1 MRCGVTSEFRIMSLA
16 DQERNNIN
24 IGRSRPHNA
33 RPPQEDRASKLGTD
47 RRPDAGDARTPQSTE
62 ELRRVERPE

>member
-1 MRCGVTSEFRIMSLA
+1 MSLA
-16 DQERNNIN
+16 SDERNNLN

-47 RRPDAGDARTPQSTE
+47 RRPDAGDARTPQDSP
-62 ELRRVERPE
+62 ELGRSERPE